1 MRWTA
6 PRTSDSSDGFGAAA
20 WKRPALTI
28 KRMRLRNICLL
39 FIGFFVR
46 GRFAG
51 FNFVAITFPAQL
63 YPVTQEPRAGAQ
75 CSSNERCGQIVSP
88 KKKSCHDN
96 QESRGNGPD
105 ALSHHF
111 TSTGIMA
118 LSLPGG

>member
-20 WKRPALTI
+20 WKRPELTI

-39 FIGFFVR
+39 FIGFFVQ

-51 FNFVAITFPAQL
+51 FNFVAVTFPAQL

-75 CSSNERCGQIVSP
+75 CSSNERGGQIVSP
-88 KKKSCHDN
+88 KKKGGGN
-96 QESRGNGPD
+96 QQQRRNDYPY
-105 ALSHHF
+105 ALSH
-111 TSTGIMA
+111 
-118 LSLPGG
+118 